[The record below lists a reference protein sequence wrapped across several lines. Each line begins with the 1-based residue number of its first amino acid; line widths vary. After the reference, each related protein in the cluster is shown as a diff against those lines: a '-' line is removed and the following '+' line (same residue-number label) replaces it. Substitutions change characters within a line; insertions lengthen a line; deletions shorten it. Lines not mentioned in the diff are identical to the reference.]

1 MHYRQILTNQY
12 CPFIHANGPSK
23 YEESWD
29 KVVDRYFRED
39 PVEGTIPKD
48 LTVIT
53 WSVPTE
59 RTLLQN

>member
-29 KVVDRYFRED
+29 KVVDRYFVGFVQIASVFKQKACLEISL
-39 PVEGTIPKD
+39 VERNT
-48 LTVIT
+48 
-53 WSVPTE
+53 
-59 RTLLQN
+59 